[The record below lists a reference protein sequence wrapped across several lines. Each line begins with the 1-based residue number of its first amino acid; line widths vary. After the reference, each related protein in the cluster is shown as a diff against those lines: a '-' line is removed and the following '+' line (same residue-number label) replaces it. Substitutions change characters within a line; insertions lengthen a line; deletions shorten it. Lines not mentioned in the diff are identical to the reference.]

1 MNKDGAITVEDLQF
15 FIEYIGEKATQEELE
30 EMIRMCD
37 MDGGGEV
44 RYDEFYRMAGGQS
57 LTPIG

>member
-1 MNKDGAITVEDLQF
+1 
-15 FIEYIGEKATQEELE
+15 
-30 EMIRMCD
+30 MIRMCD

-44 RYDEFYRMAGGQS
+44 RYDEFYRMARGQS